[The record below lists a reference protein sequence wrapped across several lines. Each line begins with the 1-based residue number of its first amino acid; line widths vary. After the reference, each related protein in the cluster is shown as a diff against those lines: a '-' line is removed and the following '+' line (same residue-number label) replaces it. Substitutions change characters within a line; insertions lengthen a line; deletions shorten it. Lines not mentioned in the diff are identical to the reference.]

1 MYDEK
6 LIFVGISTLLIVVL
20 FFVVVFKKLKRLSS
34 ASLETKLLEG
44 WIKADFNF
52 SQESKNKKTYIMKP
66 KQEEKNS
73 NGDTININSTG
84 DNNTIIGKLSVEQ
97 QKPTLVDSDKTKL
110 LEILPKD
117 KATTIHIS
125 AINGDNR
132 AVLLGQQ
139 IHTFLSENGFNNLR
153 GVHTVFV
160 PLTEGVQVI
169 KKEQTEY
176 VILIG
181 LV

>member
-1 MYDEK
+1 MDFTY
-6 LIFVGISTLLIVVL
+6 LILLLVIL
-20 FFVVVFKKLKRLSS
+20 FFIIIFLRIKHISY
-34 ASLETKLLEG
+34 ASLQITK
-44 WIKADFNF
+44 WIRFEFNF
-52 SQESKNKKTYIMKP
+52 YKKDNKRYNIMKS
-66 KQEEKNS
+66 KSEENRS
-73 NGDTININSTG
+73 GGDTININSAG
-84 DNNTIIGKLSVEQ
+84 DNNTIIGKLSVGQ

-117 KATTIHIS
+117 KATIIHIS

-132 AVLLGQQ
+132 AILLGQQ
-139 IHTFLSENGFNNLR
+139 IYTFLSENGFNNLR

>member
-1 MYDEK
+1 MKSKSE
-6 LIFVGISTLLIVVL
+6 
-20 FFVVVFKKLKRLSS
+20 
-34 ASLETKLLEG
+34 
-44 WIKADFNF
+44 
-52 SQESKNKKTYIMKP
+52 ESKN
-66 KQEEKNS
+66 
-73 NGDTININSTG
+73 NGDTINIHSTG
-84 DNNTIIGKLSVEQ
+84 DNNTIIGKLSVGQ
-97 QKPTLVDSDKTKL
+97 QKPTLIDSDKTKL

-117 KATTIHIS
+117 KTTTVHIS

-132 AVLLGQQ
+132 AILLGQQ
-139 IHTFLSENGFNNLR
+139 IYTFLSENGFNNLR